1 MNKTTKWI
9 LISVGILVVLLI
21 VLAKM
26 GVFGKDEGTKVTA
39 EKAAVRNII
48 EVVNASGKI
57 YPEIEVKVSPD
68 ISGEI
73 TELTVAEGDTVKKG
87 QLLARIYADV
97 YNIQRSQAA
106 SGVAQSQAQVNISQA
121 QVSNSQAA
129 LDALKAQQE
138 QAERNYS
145 MQKRL
150 FDEKVISANEFNVAD
165 ANFKTAKA
173 NYNAAVQSIRG
184 GQASVQ
190 SARAGVQ
197 SARDNLAKANTDLGR
212 TAIVAPMDGVVS
224 LLNVKK
230 GEKVA
235 GNSFNVGT
243 EMLRIADMD
252 KIEIRV
258 DVGEND
264 VPKVKLGD
272 SALVNVDAYSER
284 KFKGIVTQI
293 ASSNNGAATSGLSA
307 AATDVT
313 QYKVYIRILKES
325 YADLLGKGSF
335 PFRPGM
341 SASADIQT
349 KTQRNVIT
357 VPINAVTTREKNDSL
372 GTDKK
377 KVSTSENIAENN
389 TTDDD
394 IAVVVFVKG
403 ADNKVTRV
411 PVKTG
416 IQDINYIEI
425 TSGLKAG
432 DEVVTGPYD
441 IVSKILKK
449 GTQVKV
455 VDKKEL
461 FEKSK

>member
-1 MNKTTKWI
+1 MTKKTKWI
-9 LISVGILVVLLI
+9 LIIAGILVVLLA
-21 VLAKM
+21 VLSKIGA
-26 GVFGKDEGTKVTA
+26 FGKDEGLKVTA
-39 EKAAVRNII
+39 EKAQKRSIT

-57 YPEIEVKVSPD
+57 YPAVEVKVSPD

-97 YNIQRSQAA
+97 YNIQKNQAA
-106 SGVAQSQAQVNISQA
+106 SGVAQSQAQVA
-121 QVSNSQAA
+121 NSQAS
-129 LDALKAQQE
+129 LDALKAQEE
-138 QAERNYS
+138 QAQRTYD

-150 FDEKVISANEFNVAD
+150 FDDKVISASEFNVAD
-165 ANFKTAKA
+165 ANFKSAKA
-173 NYNAAVQSIRG
+173 NYNAAVQGIRG
-184 GQASVQ
+184 GQAAVQ
-190 SARAGVQ
+190 SARE
-197 SARDNLAKANTDLGR
+197 NLAKANTDLGR
-212 TAIVAPMDGVVS
+212 TTITAPMDGVIS
-224 LLNVKK
+224 LLSVKK

-252 KIEIRV
+252 KIELRV

-272 SALVNVDAYSER
+272 SALVTVDAYSDR

-293 ASSNNGAATSGLSA
+293 ASSNNGAATASA
-307 AATDVT
+307 LAATTSDVT
-313 QYKVYIRILKES
+313 QYKVYILILKES

-341 SASADIQT
+341 SANADIQT
-349 KTQRNVIT
+349 KTRKDIIS
-357 VPINAVTTREKNDSL
+357 VPINAVTTRDKNDST
-372 GTDKK
+372 GKDKK
-377 KVSTSENIAENN
+377 KEAADEGSTAN
-389 TTDDD
+389 TGSTTSVDDLD
-394 IAVVVFVKG
+394 VVVFVKG
-403 ADNKVTRV
+403 ADNKVTKM

-425 TSGLKAG
+425 VSGLKG
-432 DEVVTGPYD
+432 GEEVVTGPYD
-441 IVSKILKK
+441 VVSKTLKK

-461 FEKSK
+461 FEKKD

>member
-1 MNKTTKWI
+1 M
-9 LISVGILVVLLI
+9 
-21 VLAKM
+21 
-26 GVFGKDEGTKVTA
+26 
-39 EKAAVRNII
+39 
-48 EVVNASGKI
+48 
-57 YPEIEVKVSPD
+57 
-68 ISGEI
+68 
-73 TELTVAEGDTVKKG
+73 
-87 QLLARIYADV
+87 

-106 SGVAQSQAQVNISQA
+106 SGVAQSQAQVSVQQA
-121 QVSNSQAA
+121 QVGNSQAA

-138 QAERNYS
+138 QAERTYN
-145 MQKRL
+145 MQKKL
-150 FDEKVISANEFNVAD
+150 FDEKVISASEFNVAD
-165 ANFKTAKA
+165 ANFKSARA
-173 NYNAAVQSIRG
+173 NYNAALQGIRG

-190 SARAGVQ
+190 SARASVQ

-272 SALVNVDAYSER
+272 SALISVDAYSDR
-284 KFKGIVTQI
+284 KFKGLVTQI
-293 ASSNNGAATSGLSA
+293 ASSNNGAAASALSA

-341 SASADIQT
+341 SANADIQT
-349 KTQRNVIT
+349 KTQRNVVT
-357 VPINAVTTREKNDSL
+357 VPINAVTTREKNDSI

-377 KVSTSENIAENN
+377 KNKEDEN
-389 TTDDD
+389 TTMATNEDD
-394 IAVVVFVKG
+394 IEVVVFVKG
-403 ADNKVTRV
+403 ADNKVTKM

-425 TSGLKAG
+425 MSGLKG
-432 DEVVTGPYD
+432 SEEVITGPYD
-441 IVSKILKK
+441 IVSKTLKK

-461 FEKSK
+461 FEKKD